1 MNVNRPSVTNVWR
14 RLCVP
19 KPTCS
24 SPSPMATAVQWP
36 KFRRPWPTRV
46 NVDPRKSPAV
56 WTQLIDRSIQHF
68 KSSLSSTDFKG
79 KKVTLLFDGQHHKTS
94 LVGSDSLAVEV
105 LKQLTKES
113 ETEFSA
119 RIPSLFSRLVTV
131 LRPLSYAQL
140 SSIFRNTQDA
150 RAK

>member
-24 SPSPMATAVQWP
+24 SHFPMETAVQWP

-56 WTQLIDRSIQHF
+56 WTQLIDQVNIVMSRY
-68 KSSLSSTDFKG
+68 LTDFKG
-79 KKVTLLFDGQHHKTS
+79 KKVTLLFDGQHQKTS

-140 SSIFRNTQDA
+140 SSIFRNTHDS